1 MPVLHITRGLPGCGK
16 TVLARQ
22 MVDGV
27 DPRGSLVRV
36 NRDDLR
42 RMMLPSDYR
51 APERDLE
58 YTVTR
63 AQHAMIGTLLHSG
76 RDVICDDTNLSARHV
91 RALLEVAVQAGANW
105 SILDMTHVPLE
116 VCIHRDSLR
125 EGAEHVGEVVI
136 HRMHSQFIAQHHGK
150 PLPVPDAPFV
160 ADRDPYADVE
170 PYTVPVGAARR
181 VVLVDLDGTLAL
193 MNGRSPYDETRVEED
208 EPNIPVIET
217 LAGLVAVGLMPVF
230 LSGRT
235 SGCRAATLNWLR
247 RHVLPAIGWRDNA
260 SIELHMRAV
269 GDQRPD
275 HVVKLQM
282 FDDLI
287 RGCYD
292 VAVAL
297 DDRDQVVKLWRRL
310 GITCLQVAEGA
321 F

>member
-22 MVDGV
+22 MVDGAE
-27 DPRGSLVRV
+27 PRGSLVRV

-91 RALLEVAVQAGANW
+91 RALLEVAVQAGASW

-136 HRMHSQFIAQHHGK
+136 HRMHSQFVAQHRGK
-150 PLPVPDAPFV
+150 PLPVPDAPYV
-160 ADRDPYADVE
+160 ADRDPYAGVV
-170 PYTVPVGAARR
+170 PYVRPEGAPPAF
-181 VVLVDLDGTLAL
+181 LIDMDGTTAL
-193 MNGRSPYDETRVEED
+193 MNGRSPYDETRVGED
-208 EPNIPVIET
+208 QPNHQVI
-217 LAGLVAVGLMPVF
+217 LVARAMFMSGLRPVVM
-230 LSGRT
+230 SGRT
-235 SGCRAATLNWLR
+235 EACRADTEAWLIR
-247 RHVLPAIGWRDNA
+247 EVFPRA
-260 SIELHMRAV
+260 SMFELHMRKV

-275 HVVKLQM
+275 HVVKLEL
-282 FDDLI
+282 FNTHVRDRFRVELAI
-287 RGCYD
+287 
-292 VAVAL
+292 
-297 DDRDQVVKLWRRL
+297 DDRNQVVALWRRL
-310 GITCLQVAEGA
+310 GIQCWQVAEGA

>member
-22 MVDGV
+22 MVDGAE
-27 DPRGSLVRV
+27 PRGSLVRV

-91 RALLEVAVQAGANW
+91 RALLEVAVQAGASW

-125 EGAEHVGEVVI
+125 EGAEHVGEAVI
-136 HRMHSQFIAQHHGK
+136 HRMHTQFIAQHRGK

-160 ADRDPYADVE
+160 ADRGPYADVE
-170 PYTVPVGAARR
+170 PYTEPDAPRRR
-181 VVLVDLDGTLAL
+181 VFLVDLDGTTAL
-193 MNGRSPYDETRVEED
+193 MNGRSPYDETRVGED
-208 EPNIPVIET
+208 SPNEPVIET
-217 LAGLVAVGLMPVF
+217 VKALIERGLTPIYM
-230 LSGRT
+230 SGRT
-235 SGCRAATLNWLR
+235 EGCREATESWLVK
-247 RHVLPAIGWRDNA
+247 HIGLWHARVGGVR
-260 SIELHMRAV
+260 LLMRKV

-275 HVVKLQM
+275 WQVKLEL
-282 FDDLI
+282 FNTHVRKD
-287 RGCYD
+287 C
-292 VAVAL
+292 AVVLAI
-297 DDRDQVVKLWRRL
+297 DDRTQVVKLWRRL
-310 GITCLQVAEGA
+310 GIVCLQAADGD